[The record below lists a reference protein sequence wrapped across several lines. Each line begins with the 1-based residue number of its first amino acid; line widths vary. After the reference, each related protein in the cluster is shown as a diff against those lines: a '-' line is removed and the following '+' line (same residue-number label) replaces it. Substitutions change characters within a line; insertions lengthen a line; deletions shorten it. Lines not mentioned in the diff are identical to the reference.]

1 MVDAVQAATTASSAP
16 ATGMMSRRE
25 AVLKPVADKL
35 GLSADDLVQ
44 ALRSGKSLSQL
55 AADKGV
61 SHDDLVAAIADGL
74 KQNAPA
80 GSNMDFTKMAE
91 RIADGQG
98 PGGAGAAHHHHHHH
112 HHVQSTTA
120 SSDGSSGVT
129 SSTNGGLPASGL
141 NL

>member
-1 MVDAVQAATTASSAP
+1 MVDAVQATTTATTTQ

-35 GLSADDLVQ
+35 GMSADDLVQ
-44 ALRSGKSLSQL
+44 ALRGGKTLSQL

-80 GSNMDFTKMAE
+80 AAKLDFTKMAE

-98 PGGAGAAHHHHHHH
+98 PRGTGAARHHNHQHHG
-112 HHVQSTTA
+112 QQSSTTTDA
-120 SSDGSSGVT
+120 AATPNSA
-129 SSTNGGLPASGL
+129 GGIGL
-141 NL
+141 